1 MKTPTLIAIFLGLGL
16 AALASLWGDGSSVS
30 YAFQATPR
38 PTATNIGADSDDSDS
53 EPPIILEG
61 VVQGFVFDYSAGGA
75 PQPGVGVVLDG
86 GGWQAE
92 MVTNS
97 EGFYQ
102 FAGLGAG
109 TATLNLRLPP
119 GAHPVMPDWPV
130 HTSNPLGTLTNLGYY
145 WGDSPPLP
153 VALSVT
159 PESISV
165 PANQEFEFSLQ
176 VVNQSGGVATEGV
189 VDLVLPSA
197 LRAVSATASQGQ
209 VDFSEYRI
217 LGFLGEMAN
226 GQTAT
231 VQVKARFKEAT
242 APQEATLRAILT
254 YNEQLTP
261 QVVQGAVA
269 ASEPVQLASVS
280 SAAVT
285 QASAGGQQPEAA
297 QPSAEDESSQ
307 QADLPA
313 TGGLQ
318 TTDQAKPAQPATS
331 ANPDTGQ
338 PATGEEPIA
347 GEVDEMKPADSA
359 PVNVETGATPSPSE
373 DLIPVTGTTSSPSTL
388 ATWLILMASIT
399 LIIGLGIAGLKTILR

>member
-1 MKTPTLIAIFLGLGL
+1 
-16 AALASLWGDGSSVS
+16 
-30 YAFQATPR
+30 
-38 PTATNIGADSDDSDS
+38 
-53 EPPIILEG
+53 
-61 VVQGFVFDYSAGGA
+61 
-75 PQPGVGVVLDG
+75 
-86 GGWQAE
+86 
-92 MVTNS
+92 
-97 EGFYQ
+97 
-102 FAGLGAG
+102 
-109 TATLNLRLPP
+109 
-119 GAHPVMPDWPV
+119 
-130 HTSNPLGTLTNLGYY
+130 
-145 WGDSPPLP
+145 
-153 VALSVT
+153 
-159 PESISV
+159 
-165 PANQEFEFSLQ
+165 
-176 VVNQSGGVATEGV
+176 V

-226 GQTAT
+226 GQTAM

-297 QPSAEDESSQ
+297 QPSAEGESSQ